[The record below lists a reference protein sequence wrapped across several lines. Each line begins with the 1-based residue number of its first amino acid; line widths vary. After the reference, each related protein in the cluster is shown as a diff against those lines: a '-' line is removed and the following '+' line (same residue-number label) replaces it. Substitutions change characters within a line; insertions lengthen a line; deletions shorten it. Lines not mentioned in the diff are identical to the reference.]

1 MKMFA
6 ATATTGI
13 LGAGILGAGMFGLAG
28 GPALADGYPAV
39 ELFKGGET
47 VMGEIIA
54 YPTAGKPVVTA
65 AIVTIGPGEKT
76 VVHRHGVPLFI
87 HVLEGEVTVDYGD
100 RGKKRFKAGE
110 SFLEAMGVEHAGTN
124 VGTVPV
130 RILAVYMGAEG
141 AQDVIPH
148 K

>member
-1 MKMFA
+1 MKTFA
-6 ATATTGI
+6 VAAAGI
-13 LGAGILGAGMFGLAG
+13 LGAGIGAGMFVLAAG
-28 GPALADGYPAV
+28 AALADSYPAV

-47 VMGEIIA
+47 VTGEVIA
-54 YPTAGKPVVTA
+54 YPTTGKPVVTA

-100 RGKKRFKAGE
+100 RGTKRFKAGE
-110 SFLEAMGVEHAGTN
+110 SFLEAMNVEHAGTN

-130 RILAVYMGAEG
+130 KMLAVYMGAEG
-141 AQDVIPH
+141 AADVVPRE
-148 K
+148 